1 MAFRDHGYCF
11 DRVFYS
17 GQLSRLSAVELHI
30 DKLMPSF
37 KVQIH
42 SYLKC
47 LT

>member
-17 GQLSRLSAVELHI
+17 SHLSRLSAVELHI